1 MESQDPTDLAAI
13 GASATLPAV
22 ATGLAALAA
31 ITAADISST
40 GLASVST
47 GHAAVSSHLAWV
59 GGEAVAEARGRPKSR
74 WSFAQA

>member
-22 ATGLAALAA
+22 AIGLAA

-59 GGEAVAEARGRPKSR
+59 GGEAVAEARGHPKSR

>member
-22 ATGLAALAA
+22 AIGLAA
-31 ITAADISST
+31 ITAADTAST
-40 GLASVST
+40 GLASIST
-47 GHAAVSSHLAWV
+47 GHATVSSHLAWV